1 MNIIMFNF
9 IDIYSFIPV
18 SGSVDMGPSALFSP
32 GVYIGVKTALLE
44 CGKSWVQVPFESNQ
58 RL

>member
-18 SGSVDMGPSALFSP
+18 SGCVGMGPSVLFCP
-32 GVYIGVKTALLE
+32 GVYIAVKTALLE
-44 CGKSWVQVPFESNQ
+44 CGKLWVQVPFESIQ